1 MLAAANERQTGVGV
15 QILLVEDHPEVA
27 HAQAM
32 LLRALGYQV
41 EVASDGPTAVDMARS
56 ILPDVAIVDIGLPGF
71 DGYQVARSLRADP
84 KTSSI
89 RLIALTAYGSP
100 EDRQRAFRSGF
111 ELHLTKPASLEQ
123 LRHALATP

>member
-1 MLAAANERQTGVGV
+1 MLAAVNERQTGVGV

-41 EVASDGPTAVDMARS
+41 EIAADGPAAVDMARS

-111 ELHLTKPASLEQ
+111 EQHLTKPATLEQ
-123 LRHALATP
+123 LRHALASD

>member
-1 MLAAANERQTGVGV
+1 MLAAVNERQSGVGV

-27 HAQAM
+27 NAQAM

-41 EVASDGPTAVDMARS
+41 EIAADGPAALDMARS

-84 KTSSI
+84 MTSSI

-111 ELHLTKPASLEQ
+111 EQHLTKPASLEQ
-123 LRHALATP
+123 LRHALAGD

>member
-1 MLAAANERQTGVGV
+1 
-15 QILLVEDHPEVA
+15 
-27 HAQAM
+27 M
-32 LLRALGYQV
+32 LLRALGYRV
-41 EVASDGPTAVDMARS
+41 HVAADGPQAVEMAKS

-71 DGYQVARSLRADP
+71 DGYQVARSLLADP

-111 ELHLTKPASLEQ
+111 DLHLTKPASLEQ
-123 LRHALATP
+123 LKLALATG